1 MPDMPETMAVRERF
15 FHNLATTIAGDAAL
29 TLEGWKQLVL
39 VSQISDGTADMTGF
53 CYTGDGRAIAV
64 SPSDFA
70 IFEVIERLRE
80 AMAAADAGQPWLAAL
95 FRIDRETGK
104 MTAEFE
110 YSQPE
115 RWLVTP
121 DNVKARAREFG
132 PSG

>member
-29 TLEGWKQLVL
+29 TVEGWKQLVL
-39 VSQISDGTADMTGF
+39 VSQISDSTADMTGF

-80 AMAAADAGQPWLAAL
+80 AMAAADAGSAVASGIVSHRPRNRQDDG
-95 FRIDRETGK
+95 RIRI
-104 MTAEFE
+104 
-110 YSQPE
+110 
-115 RWLVTP
+115 
-121 DNVKARAREFG
+121 
-132 PSG
+132 